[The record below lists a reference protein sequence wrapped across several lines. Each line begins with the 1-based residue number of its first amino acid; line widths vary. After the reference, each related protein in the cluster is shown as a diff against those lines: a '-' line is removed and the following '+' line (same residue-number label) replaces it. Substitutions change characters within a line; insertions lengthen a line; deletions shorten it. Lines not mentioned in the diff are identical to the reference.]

1 MQYRG
6 SYLSYLLMYL
16 FYFLSLALLSGLI
29 SVYLLDRGY
38 SASQVS
44 LVVASSYIVSV
55 ILQPLVGYLNDHFN
69 LKWVNSVVLIIAAI
83 LGIALIFAKHLFS
96 ITLLYSLT
104 LGLFNS
110 TKPVIERM
118 ATLSKYQYGKIRIW
132 GTIGYAIGS
141 QIGGLIYQYISPESM
156 YFFFSISLGICLLG
170 IIGTRNEHKNS
181 DIHGE
186 TTTQHLGLWNK
197 NFIVYLIIVC
207 LFYAITNLNT
217 TYLPAMFQHQGI
229 SVDKVSTII
238 LLITISELP
247 IIYYSHRFM
256 NNISNRHM
264 LIIVFILLI
273 IQFGT
278 YCFIPYN
285 IIHVIISIGT
295 KAVSTVI
302 FIMLNMKIVV
312 SIVDSDLQMSA
323 LAWVST
329 FNSFS
334 SIVGQGLGGKIL
346 DTYSYTDFYL
356 ILFLIAVIGLGIS
369 YFYHIPSVSK
379 YHLF

>member
-83 LGIALIFAKHLFS
+83 LGIAPIFAKHLFS

-118 ATLSKYQYGKIRIW
+118 ANLSKYQYGKIRIW

-170 IIGTRNEHKNS
+170 IIGTRNEHRIC

-186 TTTQHLGLWNK
+186 TTTQHLG
-197 NFIVYLIIVC
+197 
-207 LFYAITNLNT
+207 
-217 TYLPAMFQHQGI
+217 
-229 SVDKVSTII
+229 
-238 LLITISELP
+238 
-247 IIYYSHRFM
+247 
-256 NNISNRHM
+256 
-264 LIIVFILLI
+264 
-273 IQFGT
+273 
-278 YCFIPYN
+278 
-285 IIHVIISIGT
+285 
-295 KAVSTVI
+295 
-302 FIMLNMKIVV
+302 
-312 SIVDSDLQMSA
+312 
-323 LAWVST
+323 
-329 FNSFS
+329 
-334 SIVGQGLGGKIL
+334 
-346 DTYSYTDFYL
+346 
-356 ILFLIAVIGLGIS
+356 
-369 YFYHIPSVSK
+369 
-379 YHLF
+379 